1 MTPIGAGILFL
12 HCVAI
17 LVVPRRWALFTMVA
31 GVLYLTQGMQV
42 QIGGFSLFAHRF
54 LEIAG
59 IIRVLS
65 RNEISFRNLTVID
78 RSFLFLYG
86 YTTVVFLLRS
96 NENQAYRIGATVDAL
111 LTYFIF
117 RGLLK
122 DFEDFRWLLRSC
134 VFLLVPYVALLAV
147 ERFTGSNGF
156 AILGGVFE
164 GGFSRGDRPRC
175 FGSFRHPS
183 LLGTLGA
190 SFLPLYIA
198 LAFSWVDRMRAWLGI
213 VLCLAI
219 VVASNSG
226 GPLNATAFALLGWML
241 WRYRDRMSMVR
252 RVSLVIIASLA
263 LIMQAPIYYLPARL
277 SAFSGGTGWH
287 RSYLI
292 EMFLQ
297 HWDQWWLA
305 GMPITGTADW
315 FPYKIEATGG
325 ADITNQFIAY
335 ALDAGLV
342 AMILFV
348 VLLTHAFRQVG
359 RAIAGLRASTS
370 VSTDR
375 EFMMWG
381 LGVVLGVHLA
391 TWFGI
396 IYFDQTSALWLLHL
410 AAIGNLAGVVDA
422 ERSDEVFSPASLT
435 GEPSSRIPRSVD
447 QFS

>member
-1 MTPIGAGILFL
+1 MTPIGACILFL
-12 HCVAI
+12 FCVAM
-17 LVVPRRWALFTMVA
+17 LTVERKWALLTMVA
-31 GVLYLTQGMQV
+31 GILYLTQGMQV
-42 QIGGFSLFAHRF
+42 QIAGFNLFAQRF

-59 IIRVLS
+59 IIRVIQ
-65 RNEISFRNLTVID
+65 RKEISFRNLTSID
-78 RSFLFLYG
+78 RSLLLVYG

-117 RGLLK
+117 RGLVK
-122 DFEDFRWLLRSC
+122 DFEDFRWLLRTL

-147 ERFTGSNGF
+147 ERFTGRNGF
-156 AILGGVFE
+156 GILGGVFE
-164 GGFSRGDRPRC
+164 GGFSRGERPRC

-219 VVASNSG
+219 VLASNSG

-241 WRYRDRMSMVR
+241 WRFRDRMQMVR
-252 RVSLVIIASLA
+252 RMSLVLIVLLA
-263 LIMQAPIYYLPARL
+263 LIMEAPIYYLPARL

-292 EMFLQ
+292 EMFLK

-315 FPYKIEATGG
+315 FPYIIEATGG

-342 AMILFV
+342 AMILFM
-348 VLLTHAFRQVG
+348 VLLTQAFRQVG
-359 RAIAGLRASTS
+359 RALASIRASTS
-370 VSTDR
+370 FSTER
-375 EFMMWG
+375 EYMMWG

-396 IYFDQTSALWLLHL
+396 IYFDQTASIWLFHL
-410 AAIGNLAGVVDA
+410 AVIGNLAALVDA
-422 ERSDEVFSPASLT
+422 ERSDDAVRPASLM
-435 GEPSSRIPRSVD
+435 GEPVSHASAFR
-447 QFS
+447 